1 MKNYL
6 ILALMSIG
14 LAYGA
19 TTEIV
24 FIGDSLTAGYGIEK
38 DKAYP
43 QIVENKL
50 KAKGKDVK
58 VLNGGVSGSTTAG
71 GKSRLTWFLKKS
83 NPKVMILALGANAGL
98 RGLKLAQSEKNLE
111 EIIEMAK
118 EKKIKILL
126 GGMRLP
132 PNYGKE
138 YVKQFRSM
146 YKKLKEKHE
155 LNMIPFMLKDVGGRT
170 EFNIEDGIH
179 PNEKGH
185 EVIADTVIKYLEPL
199 L

>member
-71 GKSRLTWFLKKS
+71 GKSRLNWFLKKS
-83 NPKVMILALGANAGL
+83 TPKVMILALGANDGL

-118 EKKIKILL
+118 EKNIKILL

-170 EFNIEDGIH
+170 ELNIEDGIH